1 MHLFCEIKIFSA
13 PKRAKMS
20 SFGHFW
26 SFWQFLVILAVFG
39 LFWHFR
45 LILAAA
51 GGRAG
56 GAGVTRVEKHALGPR
71 KSFKHIKAST
81 FKTNGLI

>member
-13 PKRAKMS
+13 QKRAKMS
-20 SFGHFW
+20 IFGHFW

-51 GGRAG
+51 GGRAW
-56 GAGVTRVEKHALGPR
+56 GAGVARVE
-71 KSFKHIKAST
+71 ST
-81 FKTNGLI
+81 PLVPENRLST